1 MISSRES
8 TKKGDDAMTSHKFR
22 KTMVTILI
30 LILLASFPIS
40 SAYGQVED
48 WTAEMTRF
56 GGADR
61 YETSAMI
68 SAYLLDTSEYVVIAR
83 GDTRGNYADALAGSY
98 LAGFRSAPLL
108 LSSPTALP
116 VAVRDE
122 IIRLGAT
129 KAYILGGTG
138 AISQAVEDTL
148 KGMGL
153 EIVRLSGSR
162 REETAVA
169 IVDYVRS
176 NQTMGAQEVDDF
188 VFLVNGTATADA
200 LVAGSYSYKYGIPIL
215 LVNVNSLPASTGNA
229 LSEYDFDFVDLVGGK
244 AVISES
250 LEALLNTNYG
260 VRQRISGPNRYVTSI
275 VFAETMFPGAEHYAF
290 IAGRNAN
297 LADGISAAAFGFPI
311 LYVYNDSAP
320 SELVDY
326 LNTYLSAFSHLI
338 ILGGT
343 NAITE
348 NVTTLLTGIQEA
360 LPPMI
365 TYAYIENEAGDYK
378 VYAAIDNVNNTITL
392 DIDGGHAHDQ
402 FITGFSNLSK
412 DVYVVISNTHNGAY
426 DIPTPGRLVATDD
439 DFVEIILDLWDDNPP
454 AGVNAQTLLANSGA
468 IFTLTAANDSS
479 NSRTYTFHV
488 NTYDI

>member
-1 MISSRES
+1 MISY
-8 TKKGDDAMTSHKFR
+8 KYR

-30 LILLASFPIS
+30 LILLTSFPLS

-48 WTAEMTRF
+48 WAAEMTRF
-56 GGADR
+56 GGTDR

-68 SAYLLDTSEYVVIAR
+68 SAYLFDSSEYVVIAR

-108 LSSPTALP
+108 LSSPTVLP
-116 VAVRDE
+116 VSVRDE
-122 IIRLGAT
+122 IVRLGAA

-148 KGMGL
+148 TGMGL
-153 EIVRLSGSR
+153 TIERLSGSR
-162 REETAVA
+162 REDTAVA

-176 NQTMGAQEVDDF
+176 NLTITAQEHDDF
-188 VFLVNGTATADA
+188 VFLVNGRATADA
-200 LVAGSYSYKYGIPIL
+200 LVAGSYSYRFGIPIL
-215 LVNVNSLPASTGNA
+215 LVNVDSLPASTGVA
-229 LSEYDFDFVDLVGGK
+229 LGQYEFDFVDLVGGK

-250 LEALLNTNYG
+250 LETLLNLDYG
-260 VRQRISGPNRYVTSI
+260 VRQRISGPTRYETSI
-275 VFAETMFPGAEHYAF
+275 VFAETMFPEAEHFSF
-290 IAGRNAN
+290 IAGLNSN

-320 SELVDY
+320 PALVDY
-326 LNTYLSAFSHLI
+326 LNTYLSAFSHLF

-343 NAITE
+343 RAISE
-348 NVTTLLTGIQEA
+348 NVTTSLTVIQEA

-365 TYAYIENEAGDYK
+365 TYAYIENEASDYR
-378 VYAAIDNVNNTITL
+378 VYAAIDNINDTITL
-392 DIDGGHAHDQ
+392 SIDGAHAHDQ

-412 DVYVVISNTHNGAY
+412 DVYVEISNTHNGAY
-426 DIPTPGRLVATDD
+426 NITDPGILVATDD
-439 DFVEIILDLWDDNPP
+439 DFVEMILVLWDDNPP

-468 IFTLTAANDSS
+468 VFTLTAADDSS
-479 NSRTYTFHV
+479 NVRAYTLHV
-488 NTYDI
+488 GIVDK